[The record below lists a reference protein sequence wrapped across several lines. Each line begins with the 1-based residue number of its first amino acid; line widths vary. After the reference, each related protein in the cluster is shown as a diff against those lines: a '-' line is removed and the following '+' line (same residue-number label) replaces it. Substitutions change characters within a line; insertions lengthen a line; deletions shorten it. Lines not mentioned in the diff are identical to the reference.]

1 MHPACL
7 PYGKRVVSLAIQHF
21 AGAEAECPAGDQG
34 WVHMRNAQ
42 EPIRQR
48 GDDAT
53 ARVSCDGAVEA
64 GPVDTDDFDADPKW
78 RWETGPDLRFTRL
91 SGNYAEAT
99 GLAPETAIGRLY
111 SDFMDQSRQGRQ
123 SGLAHLHDLQ
133 NRKPF
138 HDFVYELKEGTARC
152 RWISA
157 SGQPCFDAD
166 GRFTGYRGTARN
178 ITAIAGQLRDL
189 VAAPAPAA
197 PAPAA
202 PAPPASTT
210 AASTTAVRETRQAL
224 AALNA
229 IDEAMCLYDENDVL
243 VLHNDALLRL
253 YCSLADVIRPGVSYS
268 DILDAGL
275 ERGVW
280 DTEGLDGAVW
290 RDNLLQARANASD
303 RSILM
308 RFTNGRVF
316 LSRAIRTD
324 AGMLISTC
332 SDVTELEGHKAEALR
347 AEARSRELRFDL
359 EMMVNSLDMAIV
371 IVDAHLNVELI
382 NKAFWKLW
390 NLSPGHV
397 GGGRAFR
404 ALLEADRH
412 TGIYGV
418 EDREWEEY
426 VAGRE
431 AEIRNGEVLPRE
443 FRRADGRTMI
453 YSVTALSGGRRLI
466 SYYDVTAL
474 KDREE
479 ALRASMRENELFR
492 GLIDNVP
499 VSIYAKHEDLRLF
512 YVNRGWSELTGIGAA
527 EAAGKTD
534 MELFGVHGREMTES
548 DLAVLRTGETQEGE
562 EMVVGVNQK
571 VRHQFARKS
580 AMKASDGSRYLI
592 GSTTD
597 ITELKLRE
605 AELVDARRRA
615 EQADRTKSEFLA
627 NMSHEIRT
635 PLNGVLGMAELL
647 SKTGLDPKQKTFTDI
662 IVKSGNALLSII
674 NDILDFSKIDAG
686 QIVLVKASFEV
697 REVVEDAVA
706 LVAARAREKDVELVV
721 RFEPGM
727 ETWFLGDAGRI
738 RQILLNLL
746 GNAVKFTDHGHV
758 LVDVSARQAGD
769 LATLHFAVTDTGI
782 GIPSDKLA
790 MVFGKFSQ
798 VDGSSTRRH
807 EGTGLGLAIS
817 SRLVALMEG
826 EIGVE
831 SETGRGSTFWFDIPL
846 EKGSRPAAG
855 PAPPVD
861 VTGARVLIVD
871 DNAVNRAILTEQMQ
885 AWAFDSCA
893 AANGVEGLKV
903 LKASAAHGLGV
914 ECIVLDYQM
923 PGMNGPDVAAAVRGD
938 PDLRDVP
945 IILLTSV
952 DHSMADP
959 QCRDLGIHAHLTK
972 PVRSSA
978 LLQAVVEAIQRHR
991 GFSTSV
997 GAESHSAPASA
1008 AVEPAREAPPATAS
1022 LPADRTQDGRLDILV
1037 AEDNEVNQL
1046 VFTQILCDSGYSFE
1060 IVGNGRLAVE
1070 AFHRMRPRMIL
1081 MDVSMPQMNGYE
1093 ATGRIRLSE
1102 KTGTT
1107 HVPIVGVTAHALK
1120 GDRERCLESGMDDY
1134 LPKPV
1139 SPRALMAKLERWL
1152 GQAGAVEKEHG

>member
-1 MHPACL
+1 M
-7 PYGKRVVSLAIQHF
+7 G
-21 AGAEAECPAGDQG
+21 
-34 WVHMRNAQ
+34 NAQ
-42 EPIRQR
+42 GPIRQHGVDASACVPHG
-48 GDDAT
+48 GDV
-53 ARVSCDGAVEA
+53 VS
-64 GPVDTDDFDADPKW
+64 DADPSHHPAESDANLSW
-78 RWETGPDLRFTRL
+78 SWETGPDLRFIRF
-91 SGNYAEAT
+91 SDNYLAAT
-99 GLAPETAIGRLY
+99 GIPPENMIGRLRF
-111 SDFMDQSRQGRQ
+111 DFMDQVRHGNEKAI
-123 SGLAHLHDLQ
+123 AHLNDLQ
-133 NRKPF
+133 SHKAFR
-138 HDFVYELKEGTARC
+138 DFVYELKNGTQKC
-152 RWISA
+152 RWIST
-157 SGQPCFDAD
+157 SGEPCFDAD

-178 ITAIAGQLRDL
+178 ITAIAEQVRDL
-189 VAAPAPAA
+189 VPAPAM
-197 PAPAA
+197 
-202 PAPPASTT
+202 
-210 AASTTAVRETRQAL
+210 AVRETRQAL

-229 IDEAMCLYDENDVL
+229 INEAMCLYDENDVL

-253 YCSLADVIRPGVSYS
+253 YCSLADVIRPGISYS

-280 DTEGLDGAVW
+280 DTEGLEGPVW
-290 RDNLLQARANASD
+290 RDNMLQARAGASD
-303 RSILM
+303 QSSLI
-308 RFTNGRVF
+308 RFTNGRVL

-324 AGMLISTC
+324 TGMRISTC

-347 AEARSRELRFDL
+347 AEARSRALRFDL

-371 IVDAHLNVELI
+371 IVDEDLNVELI
-382 NKAFWKLW
+382 NNAFWKLW
-390 NLSPGHV
+390 NLSPAQV
-397 GGGRAFR
+397 GGDAFR

-431 AEIRNGEVLPRE
+431 AEIRSGKVLPRE
-443 FRRADGRTMI
+443 FRRADGLTMI

-466 SYYDVTAL
+466 SYYDITAL

-479 ALRASMRENELFR
+479 ALRATMRENELFR

-512 YVNRGWSELTGIGAA
+512 YVNRGWTELTGISAT
-527 EAAGKTD
+527 EAVGKTD
-534 MELFGVHGREMTES
+534 MELFGIHGREMTGS
-548 DLAVLRTGETQEGE
+548 DLAVLRTGDTQEGE
-562 EMVVGVNQK
+562 EMVVGADQK
-571 VRHQFARKS
+571 VRYQFARKS
-580 AMKASDGSRYLI
+580 AMKASDGSCYLI

-605 AELVDARRRA
+605 AELVDARQRA

-635 PLNGVLGMAELL
+635 PMNGVLGMAELL
-647 SKTGLDPKQKTFTDI
+647 SKTDLDPKQKTFTDI

-686 QIVLVKASFEV
+686 QMVLERASFEV
-697 REVVEDAVA
+697 GEVVEDAVA

-721 RFEPGM
+721 RLEPGM
-727 ETWFLGDAGRI
+727 ETCFLGDAGRI

-758 LVDVSARQAGD
+758 LVDVSACQADGP
-769 LATLHFAVTDTGI
+769 ATLHFAVTDTGI

-790 MVFGKFSQ
+790 MVFDKFSQ

-817 SRLVALMEG
+817 SRLVALMGG

-831 SETGRGSTFWFDIPL
+831 SEAGRGSTFWFDIPL
-846 EKGSRPAAG
+846 EKGSRAAAG
-855 PAPPVD
+855 PVPPVD
-861 VTGARVLIVD
+861 VTGARVLIID

-903 LKASAAHGLGV
+903 LKAAVARGLGV

-923 PGMNGPDVAAAVRGD
+923 PGMNGPDVAAAVRSD
-938 PDLRDVP
+938 PGLRDVP

-952 DHSMADP
+952 DHSIADP

-972 PVRSSA
+972 PVRSST
-978 LLQAVVEAIQRHR
+978 LLQTMVEAIQRQR
-991 GFSTSV
+991 GFSISDE
-997 GAESHSAPASA
+997 AEQSP
-1008 AVEPAREAPPATAS
+1008 EPAREDVEPVREAVPAATS
-1022 LPADRTQDGRLDILV
+1022 LLHGEAQDDRLDILV

-1093 ATGRIRLSE
+1093 ATGRIRMSE
-1102 KTGTT
+1102 GPDGA

-1120 GDRERCLESGMDDY
+1120 GDRERCLECGMDDY

-1152 GQAGAVEKEHG
+1152 GPSGAAEKQHR

>member
-1 MHPACL
+1 M
-7 PYGKRVVSLAIQHF
+7 YMRSIRR
-21 AGAEAECPAGDQG
+21 EDQG
-34 WVHMRNAQ
+34 WIHMGNAQ
-42 EPIRQR
+42 GPIRQHGVDASACVPH
-48 GDDAT
+48 GDDL
-53 ARVSCDGAVEA
+53 VS
-64 GPVDTDDFDADPKW
+64 DADPSHHPAETDANLSW
-78 RWETGPDLRFTRL
+78 SWETGPDLRFIRF
-91 SGNYAEAT
+91 SDNYLAAT
-99 GLAPETAIGRLY
+99 GIPPENMIGRLRF
-111 SDFMDQSRQGRQ
+111 DFMDQVRHGNEKAI
-123 SGLAHLHDLQ
+123 AHLNDLQ
-133 NRKPF
+133 SHKAFR
-138 HDFVYELKEGTARC
+138 DFVYELKNGTQQC
-152 RWISA
+152 RWIST
-157 SGQPCFDAD
+157 SGEPCFDAD

-178 ITAIAGQLRDL
+178 ITAIAEQVRDL
-189 VAAPAPAA
+189 VPAPA
-197 PAPAA
+197 
-202 PAPPASTT
+202 
-210 AASTTAVRETRQAL
+210 TAVRETRQAL

-229 IDEAMCLYDENDVL
+229 INEAMCLYDENDVL

-253 YCSLADVIRPGVSYS
+253 YCSLADVIRPGISYS

-280 DTEGLDGAVW
+280 DTEGLEGPVW
-290 RDNLLQARANASD
+290 RDNMLQARASASD
-303 RSILM
+303 QSSLI
-308 RFTNGRVF
+308 RFTNGRVL

-324 AGMLISTC
+324 TGMRISTC

-347 AEARSRELRFDL
+347 AEARSRALRFDL

-371 IVDAHLNVELI
+371 IVDEHLNVELI
-382 NKAFWKLW
+382 NNAFWKLW
-390 NLSPGHV
+390 NLSPAQV
-397 GGGRAFR
+397 GGDAFR

-431 AEIRNGEVLPRE
+431 AEIRSGKVLPRE
-443 FRRADGRTMI
+443 FRRADGLTMI

-466 SYYDVTAL
+466 SYYDITAL

-479 ALRASMRENELFR
+479 ALRATMRENELFR

-512 YVNRGWSELTGIGAA
+512 YVNRGWTELTGISAT
-527 EAAGKTD
+527 EAVGKTD
-534 MELFGVHGREMTES
+534 MELFGIHGREMTGS
-548 DLAVLRTGETQEGE
+548 DLAVLRTGDTQEGE
-562 EMVVGVNQK
+562 EMVVGADQK
-571 VRHQFARKS
+571 VRYQFARKS
-580 AMKASDGSRYLI
+580 AMKASDGSCYLI

-605 AELVDARRRA
+605 AELVDARQRA

-635 PLNGVLGMAELL
+635 PMNGVLGMAELL
-647 SKTGLDPKQKTFTDI
+647 SKTDLDPKQKTFTDI

-686 QIVLVKASFEV
+686 QMVLERASFEV
-697 REVVEDAVA
+697 GEVVEDAVA

-721 RFEPGM
+721 RLEPGM
-727 ETWFLGDAGRI
+727 ETCFLGDAGRI

-758 LVDVSARQAGD
+758 LVDVSACQADGP
-769 LATLHFAVTDTGI
+769 ATLHFAVTDTGI

-790 MVFGKFSQ
+790 MVFDKFSQ

-817 SRLVALMEG
+817 SRLVALMGG

-831 SETGRGSTFWFDIPL
+831 SEAGRGSTFWFDIPL
-846 EKGSRPAAG
+846 EKGSRAAAG
-855 PAPPVD
+855 PVPPVD
-861 VTGARVLIVD
+861 VTGARVLIID

-903 LKASAAHGLGV
+903 LKAAVARGLGV

-923 PGMNGPDVAAAVRGD
+923 PGMNGPDVAAAVRSD
-938 PDLRDVP
+938 PGLRDVP

-952 DHSMADP
+952 DHSIADP

-972 PVRSSA
+972 PVRSST
-978 LLQAVVEAIQRHR
+978 LLQTMVEAIQRQR
-991 GFSTSV
+991 GFSISDA
-997 GAESHSAPASA
+997 AEQSPEPASE
-1008 AVEPAREAPPATAS
+1008 AVEPVREAVPAATSILHGEA
-1022 LPADRTQDGRLDILV
+1022 QDDRLDILV

-1093 ATGRIRLSE
+1093 ATGRIRMSE
-1102 KTGTT
+1102 GPDGA

-1120 GDRERCLESGMDDY
+1120 GDRERCLECGMDDY

-1152 GQAGAVEKEHG
+1152 GPSGAAEKQHR